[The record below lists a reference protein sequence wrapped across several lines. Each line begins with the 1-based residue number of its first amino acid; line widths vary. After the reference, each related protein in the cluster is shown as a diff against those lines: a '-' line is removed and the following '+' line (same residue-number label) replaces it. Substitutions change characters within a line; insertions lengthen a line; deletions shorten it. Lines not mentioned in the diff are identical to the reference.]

1 MFLMLFLLWIIFNG
15 RLTVEVALLGAVMTV
30 AVFLFSYKFLGYS
43 LRTERIFFRRL
54 PLIFS
59 YYLLLLKEIALAN
72 LEVMKMLLN
81 KEESI
86 RPCLYTFTG
95 KPRSLWGKAALAD
108 SITLTPGTIT
118 VSVEGD
124 QYTVHCLDKHLMDGL
139 ENSVFEQRILAIE
152 EVGFHD

>member
-1 MFLMLFLLWIIFNG
+1 MFLMLFLLWVIFNG
-15 RLTVEVALLGAVMTV
+15 RLTCEVALLGAVMTL
-30 AVFLFSYKFLGYS
+30 AVFFFSYKFLGYS

-54 PLIFS
+54 PKIVS
-59 YYLLLLKEIALAN
+59 YYFLLLKEIVLAN
-72 LEVMKMLLN
+72 LEVARMLFD
-81 KEESI
+81 KEEPV
-86 RPCLYTFTG
+86 RPCLCTFTA

-139 ENSVFEQRILAIE
+139 ENSIFEEHIMAIE
-152 EVGFHD
+152 EVGIRD